1 MLRSL
6 EAAFTLGLSPNLE
19 LHPRLAPVKRYTGL
33 IAATFTPFHADGS
46 VNLAAIESQA
56 QWLQSV
62 GIRTVFING
71 TTGEGPSLSVD
82 ERKNVARQWCEIGRK
97 ADLKVL
103 VHVGCES
110 VMEAVELARHA
121 QQVGASAIS
130 CFAPS
135 YYKPYSVA
143 GLTAFCR
150 PVAEAAPDL
159 PFYYYHIPVRTGVTI
174 PVSDLLCEA
183 AAQVPSLAGAKF
195 SHPDLMDLLR
205 CLRWDDG
212 RFDILFGLDE
222 MLLPAVALGV
232 RGAVGTNYNYAA
244 GLYLRLLQAF
254 AEGDLETARSL
265 QAQANELIA
274 CLSRFGF
281 LRAAKRV
288 MAILGVDCGPVRPP
302 LADLT
307 ADEEKL
313 LREHLERLGFPERY
327 R

>member
-1 MLRSL
+1 M
-6 EAAFTLGLSPNLE
+6 N
-19 LHPRLAPVKRYTGL
+19 RYTGL

-46 VNLAAIESQA
+46 LNLAGIDAQA

-62 GIRTVFING
+62 GIQTVFING

-82 ERKNVARQWCEIGRK
+82 ERKNVARRWCAIASEV
-97 ADLKVL
+97 DLNVM
-103 VHVGCES
+103 VHVGSES
-110 VMEAVELARHA
+110 LEDCRELAGHA
-121 QQVGASAIS
+121 QQIGASAIS

-143 GLTAFCR
+143 DLVAFCR
-150 PVAEAAPDL
+150 RVAEAAPDL
-159 PFYYYHIPVRTGVTI
+159 PFYYYHIPMRTGVTI
-174 PVSDLLCEA
+174 PVSDLLREA

-205 CLRWDDG
+205 CLRWDEG
-212 RFDILFGLDE
+212 RFDVLFGLDE
-222 MLLPAVALGV
+222 MLLPAAALGV
-232 RGAVGTNYNYAA
+232 RGAVGTNYNYAS

-254 AEGDLETARSL
+254 AEGDLDHARQL
-265 QAQANELIA
+265 QHQANELIS

-281 LRAAKRV
+281 LPAAKRV

-307 ADEEKL
+307 AEQERM
-313 LREHLERLGFPERY
+313 LREHLEQLGFPERY